1 MELCIQLLFTDQ
13 ILMLVQKHGKYSTK
27 SPDNNQWFI
36 YNCPLDPRFFK
47 DLVWNCQTPAILWF
61 SRIDRDP
68 RLLSPMHVV
77 PLKKQKNMPDP
88 MGEGLARDEAMNHG
102 Q

>member
-1 MELCIQLLFTDQ
+1 MIIAFVFYFSNNAQ
-13 ILMLVQKHGKYSTK
+13 IISDGY
-27 SPDNNQWFI
+27 FI
-36 YNCPLDPRFFK
+36 SK

-68 RLLSPMHVV
+68 RLLSPTHVV
-77 PLKKQKNMPDP
+77 PLKNQKNMPDP

>member
-1 MELCIQLLFTDQ
+1 MA
-13 ILMLVQKHGKYSTK
+13 
-27 SPDNNQWFI
+27 
-36 YNCPLDPRFFK
+36 K
-47 DLVWNCQTPAILWF
+47 DLVWNCTTPAIVRF

-68 RLLSPMHVV
+68 RLLSPRHAV

>member
-1 MELCIQLLFTDQ
+1 MKELETSKGLL
-13 ILMLVQKHGKYSTK
+13 
-27 SPDNNQWFI
+27 
-36 YNCPLDPRFFK
+36 K

-68 RLLSPMHVV
+68 RLLSPTHVV

-88 MGEGLARDEAMNHG
+88 IGEGLARDEAMNHG

>member
-1 MELCIQLLFTDQ
+1 MIDVNHNIKARLQWIKTVDSHEFGNPVLNTMEE
-13 ILMLVQKHGKYSTK
+13 MKNQKWK
-27 SPDNNQWFI
+27 I
-36 YNCPLDPRFFK
+36 K

-68 RLLSPMHVV
+68 RLLSPRHAV

-88 MGEGLARDEAMNHG
+88 IGEGLARDEAMNHG

>member
-1 MELCIQLLFTDQ
+1 MFEIFLSFWFRLSKTTTKWISYKYTLKLSILRNILC
-13 ILMLVQKHGKYSTK
+13 
-27 SPDNNQWFI
+27 
-36 YNCPLDPRFFK
+36 K

-68 RLLSPMHVV
+68 RLLSPAHVV

>member
-1 MELCIQLLFTDQ
+1 MFDFLQ
-13 ILMLVQKHGKYSTK
+13 KYSAE
-27 SPDNNQWFI
+27 
-36 YNCPLDPRFFK
+36 YNTGK

-68 RLLSPMHVV
+68 RLLSPTHVV

-88 MGEGLARDEAMNHG
+88 IGEGLARDEAMNHG

>member
-1 MELCIQLLFTDQ
+1 MSKEVRPGSAGTAQ
-13 ILMLVQKHGKYSTK
+13 ISVSRE
-27 SPDNNQWFI
+27 I
-36 YNCPLDPRFFK
+36 RK

-68 RLLSPMHVV
+68 RLLSPTHVV
-77 PLKKQKNMPDP
+77 PLKNQKNMPDP